1 VQEITCLSFLENWRL
16 VSGSK
21 DGSVHLH
28 DIEKGKMMMK
38 RTNVFM
44 EKRSNEIIDISVS
57 DSGLAFVLDSLKNL
71 RVYDLWHG

>member
-1 VQEITCLSFLENWRL
+1 
-16 VSGSK
+16 
-21 DGSVHLH
+21 
-28 DIEKGKMMMK
+28 MMK

-44 EKRSNEIIDISVS
+44 EKRPNEIIDISVS